1 MTTQT
6 DDRPST
12 EERVSRLEGAYD
24 HLATKADVADVR
36 TEIANVRIEA
46 AEVRTEV
53 AKGRADLS
61 AMETR
66 MRADLSAMETRM
78 RADLSAMETRMVK
91 WIVSVVGIGVAVTV
105 ALNRL
110 LG

>member
-1 MTTQT
+1 MTIQT

-36 TEIANVRIEA
+36 TEIAEVRIEVA
-46 AEVRTEV
+46 DVRTEV
-53 AKGRADLS
+53 VKLRAEM
-61 AMETR
+61 A
-66 MRADLSAMETRM
+66 
-78 RADLSAMETRMVK
+78 AMETRMVK
-91 WIVSVVGIGVAVTV
+91 WLVSAVGIGVAITV

>member
-1 MTTQT
+1 MTIQT

-24 HLATKADVADVR
+24 HLATKADVA
-36 TEIANVRIEA
+36 EVRIEV

-53 AKGRADLS
+53 VKGRAEIA
-61 AMETR
+61 AME
-66 MRADLSAMETRM
+66 A
-78 RADLSAMETRMVK
+78 RMVK
-91 WIVSVVGIGVAVTV
+91 WIVSVAGIGVAITV

>member
-36 TEIANVRIEA
+36 TEIANVRIEV
-46 AEVRTEV
+46 AELRTEV
-53 AKGRADLS
+53 AKGRAETA

-66 MRADLSAMETRM
+66 TRAET
-78 RADLSAMETRMVK
+78 AAMETRMVK
-91 WIVSVVGIGVAVTV
+91 WIVSVAGIGVAITV